1 MLLLLFFKEKKT
13 QGTQYIVV
21 MITEGDTRQD
31 IPSEKT
37 GRLLSRHLCL
47 QLQSGECTAAIPS
60 LPSMVSSV
68 HLYYA
73 DIRVIN
79 WEDHTGISLTF
90 FIFNWALAL
99 LSLDC
104 QEAEQ
109 KLSCSC
115 KTGAKLMLWL
125 VIKDKQKKDQTD
137 VFQQFQEVWS
147 KTLKSSSNLR
157 NMEKN
162 LGKA

>member
-1 MLLLLFFKEKKT
+1 MTTSHWRYMLTFLCTISTQMHYCHKQKQSREQTWLKKLKNGRNKQWERRNGGNCCHFVQVSHALSQVLKSSIGILPCLFFGLLLLLLFFKEKKT

-68 HLYYA
+68 HLY
-73 DIRVIN
+73 
-79 WEDHTGISLTF
+79 
-90 FIFNWALAL
+90 
-99 LSLDC
+99 
-104 QEAEQ
+104 
-109 KLSCSC
+109 
-115 KTGAKLMLWL
+115 
-125 VIKDKQKKDQTD
+125 
-137 VFQQFQEVWS
+137 
-147 KTLKSSSNLR
+147 
-157 NMEKN
+157 
-162 LGKA
+162 